1 MRIVSFDAFRTLHI
15 PGVHYVKP
23 ESFSRHL
30 DLIREADW
38 VLFPEYWQVHSICYG
53 LNSRIFPSLVSYH
66 LGHNKIEMT
75 RAFQVVC
82 PRHIPDTEILANT
95 PETCRQLWER
105 LDKPFVA
112 KTPDSSEGKGVYRVD
127 NELDWRRYCNAHP
140 VLYVQQ
146 YLPIDRDLRLV
157 VIGRRIVA
165 GYWRLQSGNGFH
177 NNLAAGGR
185 LDFSPAPA
193 AAVELVTHVAQTLGI
208 DHAGFDVAMV
218 GGHPYI
224 LEFNRLFGN
233 IGLREQNIRPAEL
246 IYAYL
251 AEKHSPEFTPPNNH
265 LPPAWPR
272 AS

>member
-23 ESFSRHL
+23 ENYSRHL
-30 DLIREADW
+30 ELIREADW
-38 VLFPEYWQVHSICYG
+38 VLFPEYWQVHSIYYG
-53 LNSRIFPSLVSYH
+53 LNPKIFPSLVTYH

-75 RAFQVVC
+75 RAFQVLC
-82 PRHIPDTEILANT
+82 PGNIPDTDILANT
-95 PETCRQLWER
+95 PDACRSLWER
-105 LDKPFVA
+105 FDRPFVA
-112 KTPDSSEGKGVYRVD
+112 KTPNSSEGNGVYLVD

-157 VIGRRIVA
+157 VIGRQVVA
-165 GYWRLQSGNGFH
+165 GYWRLQSTNGFH

-185 LDFSPAPA
+185 LDFSPAPV
-193 AAVELVTHVAQTLGI
+193 AAVELVNRVAQTLGI
-208 DHAGFDVAMV
+208 DHAGFDVAMA

-233 IGLREQNIRPAEL
+233 RGLREQNIRPAEL
-246 IYAYL
+246 IHAYL
-251 AEKHSPEFTPPNNH
+251 REKHSPEFTPPNNI
-265 LPPAWPR
+265 PPAWPR